1 MIFIFVTSPCTG
13 VVVVVVGVVVFP
25 FGKPSVGSN
34 LWYWKPYTF
43 LEFIIVIMLLPP
55 QKPTAT
61 EPELFTPKK
70 KDKKRNIIIHP
81 PWFLGSILGSCFGE
95 TTIGQSICLAII
107 WSCSS
112 WGERAPVLLLLR
124 VFLVSER
131 SLLHIS
137 YFELVDYSSFF
148 VADESV

>member
-1 MIFIFVTSPCTG
+1 MCTPARAKLASKTLIHTFGYDSLGVVFFELRHMIFIFVTSPCTG

-25 FGKPSVGSN
+25 FGKPSVGS
-34 LWYWKPYTF
+34 YTF

-81 PWFLGSILGSCFGE
+81 P
-95 TTIGQSICLAII
+95 
-107 WSCSS
+107 
-112 WGERAPVLLLLR
+112 
-124 VFLVSER
+124 
-131 SLLHIS
+131 
-137 YFELVDYSSFF
+137 
-148 VADESV
+148 